1 MLSALLMIRR
11 LVAALRVALRE
22 QDFARVLGAALLLIV
37 IGTIT
42 YTLGNGWSVGD
53 GLYVAVATLT
63 TSSVLDPSLTITGG
77 WIKIFTAV
85 YILVGIGILV
95 EVVRRIG
102 MGFVLAREELKAA
115 KASGAERGRP

>member
-1 MLSALLMIRR
+1 MTASTSPSPPSRRQACSIRASR
-11 LVAALRVALRE
+11 SP
-22 QDFARVLGAALLLIV
+22 
-37 IGTIT
+37 T
-42 YTLGNGWSVGD
+42 GW
-53 GLYVAVATLT
+53 L
-63 TSSVLDPSLTITGG
+63 
-77 WIKIFTAV
+77 KIFTAV